1 VGTSSTYYSFIAF
14 WFWLFYG
21 WYYGL
26 EPSVVFE
33 AYPIYA
39 AIFRKDHS
47 APILSR
53 KEICMHFC
61 DWTGSFC
68 GVLAGLL
75 YNSVVSPQ
83 KCIVVQM
90 HEREEVT
97 PSTSTRKRRYKTS
110 FRYSTMK
117 DLNRAKESKKKA
129 VGISVKKTL
138 TFPEKNQ
145 EMGSIVGS
153 IVGEG
158 ILEIEEEKDGEDKP
172 VNIII
177 VSNMS
182 SLISLSFNL

>member
-1 VGTSSTYYSFIAF
+1 VDTSATYYSFIAF
-14 WFWLFYG
+14 CFWLFYG
-21 WYYGL
+21 WYHGL

-39 AIFRKDHS
+39 AILRKDHS
-47 APILSR
+47 VPILSR
-53 KEICMHFC
+53 KEICMYFC
-61 DWTGSFC
+61 DWTRSFY

-83 KCIVVQM
+83 KCIIVQM

-97 PSTSTRKRRYKTS
+97 LSTSTRKRRYKTS

-117 DLNRAKESKKKA
+117 DLKRAKESKKKA

-153 IVGEG
+153 IAGEG
-158 ILEIEEEKDGEDKP
+158 ILEIEEEKDGEDEP

-182 SLISLSFNL
+182 SLISLSLNL